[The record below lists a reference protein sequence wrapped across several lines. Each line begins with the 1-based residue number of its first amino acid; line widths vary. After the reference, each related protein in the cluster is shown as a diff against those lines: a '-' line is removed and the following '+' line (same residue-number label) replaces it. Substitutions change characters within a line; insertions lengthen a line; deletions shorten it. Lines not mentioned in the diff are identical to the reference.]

1 MIHFE
6 NKYFQKIRFEPAQ
19 IKRYF
24 NAAKKDLNIAKQSH
38 IPEVI
43 FKFSYDA
50 LIKLGIA
57 LIAERGYKVRSVVG
71 HHVKILEKMAEIL
84 QNTDIEAI
92 GNQMRQKRNTDLY
105 EGGFL
110 ISKKDSQAYL
120 EFIESVFKKAHQLK

>member
-1 MIHFE
+1 MKTNIFRKS
-6 NKYFQKIRFEPAQ
+6 NLNPPRLKDISVLS
-19 IKRYF
+19 
-24 NAAKKDLNIAKQSH
+24 KKDLNIAKRSY

-84 QNTDIEAI
+84 QNTDIEVI